1 MVDELNCSFCGKSN
15 EEVAHLIAGTNAL
28 ICDGC
33 VDACAKIV
41 ADGTSREAAAA
52 ATASNQRLECLRLA
66 MSRDFID
73 PVVVAQ
79 EFYKF
84 VQSGTPAPKGA
95 GDA

>member
-28 ICDGC
+28 S

-73 PVVVAQ
+73 PVAVAR